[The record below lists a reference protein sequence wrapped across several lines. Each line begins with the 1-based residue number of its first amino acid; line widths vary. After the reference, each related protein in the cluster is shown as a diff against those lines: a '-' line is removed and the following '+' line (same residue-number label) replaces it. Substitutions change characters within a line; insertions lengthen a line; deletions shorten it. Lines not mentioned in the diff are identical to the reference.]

1 MSLRSKTVCEICG
14 ESFLTENKLSNHI
27 TERHVHSSTS
37 PSPSVGSSSKR
48 RKLDADSDVRC
59 PLCDYVDLDTDRL
72 QQHVN
77 RMHFDPGSPRRPG
90 TVDFPCPICPL
101 AFDHCDNLET
111 HINEEHHDIVSPQ
124 TDCDS
129 QRIPLLE
136 NINEGCVICGMK
148 NFDSLRDLDAH
159 IEQHYRGSTPP
170 TQDHLT
176 NHDQLLAKQLEKQE
190 RERMKQKEQE
200 DFLKLQAAYGM
211 DNKGNYNQQTMTN
224 LQEAVSSGE
233 LTVYDYYE
241 KIYEIKIAES
251 KGLDTG
257 ESATRDLIEYIR
269 HFSESSPNVI
279 ELHLASPT
287 DHYRSTY
294 GDKGWGCGYRN
305 MQMLMSSMLLQMD
318 YNEHISKVWEV
329 EKGPLPRAWMPSIS
343 RLQQHLEKSWSMG
356 IDEPGREQ
364 LGGTVYNT
372 KKWIGATEVVTMLTA
387 LKIKTLL
394 IDFRKPTGS
403 KNTHPEMFHWLYEH
417 FSNRKKQFIPPV
429 YIQHEGH
436 SRTVVGVEKLSDGTI
451 LLLVLDPSGHYD
463 KLRTEAGMS
472 TMTHIRKSMYTF
484 KAKEYQLVT
493 VSGII
498 TSDSEFE
505 SGKTI
510 KSTRGS

>member
-1 MSLRSKTVCEICG
+1 MSSRPKTVCEICG

-27 TERHVHSSTS
+27 TERHVHSSTN
-37 PSPSVGSSSKR
+37 PPHSVCSSSKR
-48 RKLDADSDVRC
+48 RKLDDSDMRC
-59 PLCDYVDLDTDRL
+59 PLCDYVDLDADRL

-101 AFDHCDNLET
+101 AFDQCDHLET

-124 TDCDS
+124 LDSDS

-170 TQDHLT
+170 TDHLPDQ
-176 NHDQLLAKQLEKQE
+176 DQLLAKQLEKQE
-190 RERMKQKEQE
+190 RERMKQKEKE
-200 DFLKLQAAYGM
+200 DFQKLQAAYGM
-211 DNKGNYNQQTMTN
+211 DNKGNYNQQTMAN
-224 LQEAVSSGE
+224 LQAAVSSGE
-233 LTVYDYYE
+233 MSVYDYYE
-241 KIYEIKIAES
+241 KMYEIKIAES

-257 ESATRDLIEYIR
+257 ASATRDLIEYIR
-269 HFSESSPNVI
+269 HFSMASPNVN
-279 ELHLASPT
+279 EVHLASPT

-305 MQMLMSSMLLQMD
+305 MQMLMSSMLLQLD
-318 YNEHISKVWEV
+318 YNEHISRVWEV
-329 EKGPLPRAWMPSIS
+329 EKGPLPRSWMPSIS

-356 IDEPGREQ
+356 IDEPGKEQ

-387 LKIKTLL
+387 LRIKSQ
-394 IDFRKPTGS
+394 IVDFYKPTGP
-403 KNTHPEMFHWLYEH
+403 KNTHPEMFRWLYKH
-417 FSNRKKQFIPPV
+417 FNDRSKKYIPPV
-429 YIQHEGH
+429 YIQHDGH

-451 LLLVLDPSGHYD
+451 LLLLLDPSNHYD
-463 KLRTEAGMS
+463 KLRTESGMN
-472 TMTHIRKSMYTF
+472 TMAHIRKSLHTL
-484 KAKEYQLVT
+484 KSKQYQLVT
-493 VSGII
+493 VRGIM
-498 TSDSEFE
+498 TNDTDFE
-505 SGKTI
+505 
-510 KSTRGS
+510 

>member
-1 MSLRSKTVCEICG
+1 MSSETVYLPCEFCNKIIDLKNVHTHQAECQTNNDLLNKCHDENNDVTLPCEFCENLIDLNNLMCHQIVCRKKLKKIKNKVLNIGEKTGSSVYSKNMQLSSVNEKVPYQDEFNLSLLSESKKKNSVQNSSHNLDFNLPSTSKNYAVPAAMLRKPNSTDD
-14 ESFLTENKLSNHI
+14 
-27 TERHVHSSTS
+27 HSS
-37 PSPSVGSSSKR
+37 SSSLSSKQSMILPV
-48 RKLDADSDVRC
+48 KC
-59 PLCDYVDLDTDRL
+59 
-72 QQHVN
+72 
-77 RMHFDPGSPRRPG
+77 
-90 TVDFPCPICPL
+90 
-101 AFDHCDNLET
+101 
-111 HINEEHHDIVSPQ
+111 
-124 TDCDS
+124 
-129 QRIPLLE
+129 
-136 NINEGCVICGMK
+136 
-148 NFDSLRDLDAH
+148 NFDIKSTGVTNVKNNMHNDRSPFLSS
-159 IEQHYRGSTPP
+159 YGS
-170 TQDHLT
+170 
-176 NHDQLLAKQLEKQE
+176 
-190 RERMKQKEQE
+190 
-200 DFLKLQAAYGM
+200 DFQNDSTSK
-211 DNKGNYNQQTMTN
+211 NVSYN
-224 LQEAVSSGE
+224 
-233 LTVYDYYE
+233 
-241 KIYEIKIAES
+241 
-251 KGLDTG
+251 
-257 ESATRDLIEYIR
+257 LIEYIR
-269 HFSESSPNVI
+269 HFSASSPNVV

-318 YNEHISKVWEV
+318 YNEHISRVWEV

-472 TMTHIRKSMYTF
+472 TMSHIRKSMYTF

>member
-1 MSLRSKTVCEICG
+1 MASKKVFLPCEFCNKMIVLENVYTHQIECQTKNDFLNKCDSENNILLPCEFCEIPTDSNNLISHQIICRKKLKKINNRAYTTEKT
-14 ESFLTENKLSNHI
+14 ESSLNSKNMMLSNVDETLSFQDEFNHNLSSLSI
-27 TERHVHSSTS
+27 TKNSVQKNSCNLDLNLPSTS
-37 PSPSVGSSSKR
+37 KNYAVPTLVL
-48 RKLDADSDVRC
+48 RK
-59 PLCDYVDLDTDRL
+59 PK
-72 QQHVN
+72 
-77 RMHFDPGSPRRPG
+77 
-90 TVDFPCPICPL
+90 
-101 AFDHCDNLET
+101 
-111 HINEEHHDIVSPQ
+111 
-124 TDCDS
+124 
-129 QRIPLLE
+129 
-136 NINEGCVICGMK
+136 VI
-148 NFDSLRDLDAH
+148 D
-159 IEQHYRGSTPP
+159 
-170 TQDHLT
+170 DHLYNSSLSSNRSIILPVECNSNT
-176 NHDQLLAKQLEKQE
+176 NSMHVTNVKHFQNDSTSI
-190 RERMKQKEQE
+190 
-200 DFLKLQAAYGM
+200 
-211 DNKGNYNQQTMTN
+211 NVTYN
-224 LQEAVSSGE
+224 
-233 LTVYDYYE
+233 
-241 KIYEIKIAES
+241 
-251 KGLDTG
+251 
-257 ESATRDLIEYIR
+257 LIEYIR
-269 HFSESSPNVI
+269 HFSASSPNVV

-318 YNEHISKVWEV
+318 YNEHISRVWEV

-394 IDFRKPTGS
+394 IDFRKPTGL

-463 KLRTEAGMS
+463 KLRTEAGMT
-472 TMTHIRKSMYTF
+472 TMSHIRKSMYTF

-493 VSGII
+493 VSGIM

>member
-1 MSLRSKTVCEICG
+1 MALEEVIIVLTNVYTHQAECQTKNDPLSKCDGKNNNILLPCEFCEIPIDFNNLMCHQIMCRKKLKKIKNSASYTAEKTKLNLNPKNMMLSNVNETFSFQDQFNQNLSNVSKTKNSVQKSSCN
-14 ESFLTENKLSNHI
+14 LDLNLP
-27 TERHVHSSTS
+27 STS
-37 PSPSVGSSSKR
+37 QNCVVPTLVL
-48 RKLDADSDVRC
+48 RKLKVTDNHSCNSLLSLNPSILPVKCNSNTNSTYVANVKNKIGIKYNDKCPFISLYGRNVQNDSTC
-59 PLCDYVDLDTDRL
+59 
-72 QQHVN
+72 
-77 RMHFDPGSPRRPG
+77 
-90 TVDFPCPICPL
+90 
-101 AFDHCDNLET
+101 
-111 HINEEHHDIVSPQ
+111 INIS
-124 TDCDS
+124 
-129 QRIPLLE
+129 
-136 NINEGCVICGMK
+136 
-148 NFDSLRDLDAH
+148 
-159 IEQHYRGSTPP
+159 
-170 TQDHLT
+170 
-176 NHDQLLAKQLEKQE
+176 
-190 RERMKQKEQE
+190 
-200 DFLKLQAAYGM
+200 
-211 DNKGNYNQQTMTN
+211 YN
-224 LQEAVSSGE
+224 
-233 LTVYDYYE
+233 
-241 KIYEIKIAES
+241 
-251 KGLDTG
+251 
-257 ESATRDLIEYIR
+257 LIEYIR
-269 HFSESSPNVI
+269 HFSASSPNVI

-318 YNEHISKVWEV
+318 YNEHISRVWEV

-463 KLRTEAGMS
+463 KLRTEAGMT
-472 TMTHIRKSMYTF
+472 TMSHIRKSMYTF

>member
-1 MSLRSKTVCEICG
+1 MASETVFLPCQFCNKMIELKNVDTHQDECQTKHNHLSNDGNNDITIPCEFCEIAIDLNGLMCHQIVCRK
-14 ESFLTENKLSNHI
+14 KLKNTKNRVPNI
-27 TERHVHSSTS
+27 TEKTESSVYSKNMLLSSETVYYQDEFNQNSSERNTKKSVQDSSCNLNLNSPSTS
-37 PSPSVGSSSKR
+37 KNYAVPTLILRKPKLTNDCSCSSPLSSKQSMALPVKYNSDINSAGVINTKNKMHNDRSPFLNSYR
-48 RKLDADSDVRC
+48 RDFQSDS
-59 PLCDYVDLDTDRL
+59 T
-72 QQHVN
+72 N
-77 RMHFDPGSPRRPG
+77 K
-90 TVDFPCPICPL
+90 
-101 AFDHCDNLET
+101 N
-111 HINEEHHDIVSPQ
+111 VS
-124 TDCDS
+124 
-129 QRIPLLE
+129 
-136 NINEGCVICGMK
+136 
-148 NFDSLRDLDAH
+148 
-159 IEQHYRGSTPP
+159 
-170 TQDHLT
+170 
-176 NHDQLLAKQLEKQE
+176 
-190 RERMKQKEQE
+190 
-200 DFLKLQAAYGM
+200 
-211 DNKGNYNQQTMTN
+211 YN
-224 LQEAVSSGE
+224 
-233 LTVYDYYE
+233 
-241 KIYEIKIAES
+241 
-251 KGLDTG
+251 
-257 ESATRDLIEYIR
+257 LIEYIR
-269 HFSESSPNVI
+269 HFSASSPNVI

-318 YNEHISKVWEV
+318 YNEHISRVWEV

-451 LLLVLDPSGHYD
+451 LLLVLDPSSHYD

-472 TMTHIRKSMYTF
+472 TMSHIRKSMYTF